1 LFPIHAAFPEVE
13 ACGGIGGY
21 GSTTPESIM
30 NHARSAT
37 RAALTM
43 GLLGLAAIG
52 AINPPVIA
60 QTVPP
65 IARSTTEADRLLQQG
80 IEQYD
85 RAEYAAAVGTWEQAL
100 KQYQAAGNRKMVGET
115 IRHLDRAAYAQNDNA
130 KALEYFQES
139 LTIARAVNNRLIEG
153 RSLGNLGLVYDAQK
167 QRDQALD
174 YYQQSI
180 AIAREVNDR
189 VGEAVTSE
197 NLGRFYEYTD
207 FSQAYTPFQN
217 SLKIW
222 RELRDRRREA
232 DVLLAIGNFYSRW
245 SGNCSRAIEEA
256 YAPSLPIFRE
266 LRDRSGE
273 GKVLGGIG
281 HCYAEADK
289 HPEAIKYLNQSLVIT
304 REVKNQWYEGV
315 VLTRL
320 GKSHQALDELDNRRI
335 LRGFLSTKFNE
346 PPITIANATQARS
359 YAQQGLEI
367 ARAVKNRWG
376 EALALEI
383 LGRSNVVLGDYQQ
396 AIAHQ
401 NARLK
406 ITRELNYPNDE
417 ARTLTDLAIAY
428 EGLKNYPQAITTHQA
443 ALTIYRN
450 QQTENARKNPN
461 YSSEWR
467 SWEMRD
473 ALIRLGDTY
482 HNSNN
487 DDQAVIAYREAQDP
501 QKSSGG
507 SFNFVLNSKL
517 GLSLTKL
524 GRFQAAETALRS
536 AIDDEDDFR
545 QAIATDQKSTDRN
558 RITMAAILDDNY
570 RQLQQA
576 LVGQNRLNDALEVAE
591 RSRARVFA
599 ELLAARISGQPI
611 LKNQALS
618 EPPKIDAISA
628 IAKAQNATLVQYSI
642 VGPNL
647 LYIWVIKPTGEIS
660 FRSTPLQPKQGI
672 PQLVAKGRSEISVRG
687 GRSGLQRIARTN
699 RTDTATS
706 GNLAKLHQVLIDP
719 IAQDLPT
726 DPNQRVIFMPQGE
739 LFLLPFA
746 ALRDAQGK
754 YLIERHTISTAPSI
768 QTLNLTRTQAS
779 QLPAQG
785 RSVIVGDP
793 TMPQFEG
800 EVLPPLPGARQEAIA
815 IGEILKTTP
824 LLGTQAT
831 KATVLEQLRTASTV
845 HFATHGLLDTIKG
858 DMPGAI
864 ALAPSGADNGLLSAS
879 EIFDLKLRAN
889 LVVLSACDT
898 GRGAI
903 NGDGVIGLSRSLI
916 ASGVPSVL
924 VSLWAVDDNS
934 TRVLMSDFYRQR
946 QSNPNKAQALRQAM
960 LNTMKQYPNPRD
972 WAAFTIVGE
981 SD

>member
-1 LFPIHAAFPEVE
+1 M
-13 ACGGIGGY
+13 Y
-21 GSTTPESIM
+21 
-30 NHARSAT
+30 HARSLAFT
-37 RAALTM
+37 TITM
-43 GLLGLAAIG
+43 GLLALG
-52 AINPPVIA
+52 AIDAIHPPAIA

-65 IARSTTEADRLLQQG
+65 IAQPTAIDRLLQQG
-80 IEQYD
+80 IEQFD
-85 RAEYAAAVGTWEQAL
+85 RAEYAAAVSTWEQAL
-100 KQYQAAGNRKMVGET
+100 KQYQATSNRKMVGET
-115 IRHLDRAAYAQNDNA
+115 IRHLGRAAYVQNDNA
-130 KALEYFQES
+130 KALEYFQQS
-139 LTIARAVNNRLIEG
+139 LTIARAVHNRLIEG
-153 RSLGNLGLVYDAQK
+153 RTLGNFGLIYAEQK
-167 QRDQALD
+167 QRDQALQH
-174 YYQQSI
+174 YTQSL

-189 VGEAVTSE
+189 IGEGVTSE

-222 RELRDRRREA
+222 RELRDHRREA
-232 DVLLAIGNFYSRW
+232 DVLLSIGNFYSRW
-245 SGNCSRAIEEA
+245 PGNCSRAIEEA
-256 YAPSLPIFRE
+256 YEPSLPIFRK

-281 HCYAEADK
+281 HCYAEASK
-289 HPEAIKYLNQSLVIT
+289 HPEAIKYLNQSLAIA

-335 LRGFLSTKFNE
+335 LRGFLATKFDQR
-346 PPITIANATQARS
+346 PITIVNATQARV
-359 YAQQGLEI
+359 YAQQGLKI
-367 ARAVKNRWG
+367 TQAVKNRWG
-376 EALALEI
+376 EALALET

-396 AIAHQ
+396 AIADQ
-401 NARLK
+401 RQRLV
-406 ITRELNYPNDE
+406 IVRELQNQDSE
-417 ARTLTDLAIAY
+417 AATWSDLASAY
-428 EGLKNYPQAITTHQA
+428 EGLKDYPQAIAAHQA

-461 YSSEWR
+461 YSSGWH
-467 SWEMRD
+467 SWEMRN

-482 HNSNN
+482 HNSSNN
-487 DDQAVIAYREAQDP
+487 DQAVIAYREAQDP
-501 QKSSGG
+501 KKSSGG

-545 QAIATDQKSTDRN
+545 QAIADDKDSTDRN
-558 RITMAAILDDNY
+558 RLIMAAILDDNY
-570 RQLQQA
+570 QQLQQA

-599 ELLAARISGQPI
+599 ELLAARISGQPL

-618 EPPKIDAISA
+618 APPKVDAIRA

-642 VGPNL
+642 ASPES
-647 LYIWVIKPTGEIS
+647 LYIWVVKPTGEIT
-660 FRSTPLQPKQGI
+660 FRTSQLN
-672 PQLVAKGRSEISVRG
+672 PQRDIRKMVAKGRSEIRVRG
-687 GRSGLQRIARTN
+687 GRSGLQAAARGPIA
-699 RTDTATS
+699 DTPPTAMS
-706 GNLAKLHQVLIDP
+706 GSLAKLHQVLIAP
-719 IAQDLPT
+719 IAADLPT
-726 DPNQRVIFMPQGE
+726 DPNQQVIFLPQGD

-754 YLIERHTISTAPSI
+754 YLIERHTISIAPSI
-768 QTLNLTRTQAS
+768 QTLNLTRTQA
-779 QLPAQG
+779 AQTRSGG

-800 EVLPPLPGARQEAIA
+800 EALPPLPGARQEAIA
-815 IGEILKTTP
+815 IGKILNTDP
-824 LLGTQAT
+824 LLGAQAT
-831 KATVLEQLRTASTV
+831 KATVLEQLRSASRV

-864 ALAPSGADNGLLSAS
+864 ALAPSGQDNGLLSAS
-879 EIFDLKLRAN
+879 EIFDLKLQAN

-898 GRGAI
+898 GRGVI

-916 ASGVPSVL
+916 AAGVPSVV
-924 VSLWAVDDNS
+924 VSLWAVDDKS
-934 TRVLMSDFYRQR
+934 TGVLMSDFYRQL
-946 QSNPNKAQALRQAM
+946 QINPNKAQAMRQAM

-972 WAAFTIVGE
+972 WAAFTLVGE